1 MSRGSLNHCRRLK
14 ARILITL
21 EVANTLHAILPRCA
35 TSVEVSALAAGAPLV
50 MSLGAR
56 GWVSD
61 EMPQVLHAGATQML
75 DGSIAPRRTQL
86 VIDVFLADIP
96 AMTECL
102 AKLRRADVLRVRPVG
117 FEDEATHLASALE
130 EMLHV
135 EA

>member
-1 MSRGSLNHCRRLK
+1 
-14 ARILITL
+14 
-21 EVANTLHAILPRCA
+21 
-35 TSVEVSALAAGAPLV
+35 

-56 GWVSD
+56 GWFSD

-102 AKLRRADVLRVRPVG
+102 AKLRRADVLRERPAG

>member
-14 ARILITL
+14 ARILVTL

-35 TSVEVSALAAGAPLV
+35 TSVEVSATAAGAPLV

-56 GWVSD
+56 GGFSD

-96 AMTECL
+96 AMKECL
-102 AKLRRADVLRVRPVG
+102 VKMRLADLRTVQPAG
-117 FEDEATHLASALE
+117 YEDEADHLASALG